1 MRCENCRQNKSTAIY
16 RTKNFCQGCYK
27 EMWEKDKIK
36 RSLWL
41 ISKKKEEEG
50 RK

>member
-1 MRCENCRQNKSTAIY
+1 
-16 RTKNFCQGCYK
+16 
-27 EMWEKDKIK
+27 MWEKDKIK